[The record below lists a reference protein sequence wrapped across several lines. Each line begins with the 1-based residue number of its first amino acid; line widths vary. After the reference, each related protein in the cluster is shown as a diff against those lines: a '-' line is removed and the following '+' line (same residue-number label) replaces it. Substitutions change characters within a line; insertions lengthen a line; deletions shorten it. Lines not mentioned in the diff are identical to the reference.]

1 MLYVVDDDLSICKA
15 TTRLMKS
22 AGIPVQAY
30 TSAEEFL
37 QYCRP
42 TAADCLLLD
51 VQMQGMNGLE
61 LHRQLRQSGV
71 QVPVIFITAFDDES
85 TREAARD
92 LGAAGYFRKPF
103 DDQALLDAIKFAKIR
118 PGS

>member
-15 TTRLMKS
+15 TTRLLKS
-22 AGIPVQAY
+22 AGIPAQAY

-37 QYCRP
+37 QCCHP

-51 VQMQGMNGLE
+51 VQMPGMNGME
-61 LHRQLRQSGV
+61 LQRQLRRAGI
-71 QVPVIFITAFDDES
+71 QVPVIFITAFDDGL
-85 TREAARD
+85 TREAARN

-103 DDQALLDAIKFAKIR
+103 DDQALIDAIKFAKIL
-118 PGS
+118 